1 MLRYNGAD
9 WTGVDV
15 STDSYF
21 ANVWGSAATDVYVVG
36 SVPGTGFNPSGVI
49 LHYDGSSWTT
59 TDAPVALSG
68 VWGSGPDDV
77 WTVGVEGTVLHYNG
91 TEWSQVRGGMG
102 RDLYGLHGFPSGT
115 VYAAG
120 ASIVLRSYG
129 SGWDIVVADKDS
141 PHHAIWGESENDLFV
156 VGGGINYIM
165 RIRTGGRWSGQ
176 DVPGG
181 WGTYRGVW
189 GSKSSDVFAGGS
201 RLMHFNGVSWTVMMG
216 ATANLQVADVWG
228 SSPTDVYAVQDG
240 VNPGMLHYD
249 GTGWTTVALPDVEWE
264 EGHMGQPYLTGLWGS
279 SATDIF
285 AVGAPGAILPL
296 DGQGWTAMDGGPMSS
311 STRSEA
317 ALPRTSTPSVKTSPS
332 STSIVRP
339 GVPWTC
345 HSDCRV
351 PLHDVWLRNGSDVL
365 IVGEA
370 GTILRGI
377 RQGPAQPFLF
387 LV

>member
-1 MLRYNGAD
+1 M
-9 WTGVDV
+9 
-15 STDSYF
+15 
-21 ANVWGSAATDVYVVG
+21 
-36 SVPGTGFNPSGVI
+36 
-49 LHYDGSSWTT
+49 
-59 TDAPVALSG
+59 ALSG

-77 WTVGVEGTVLHYNG
+77 WTVGVEGTVLHYDG

-102 RDLYGLHGFPSGT
+102 RELYGLHGFPSGT

-201 RLMHFNGVSWTVMMG
+201 RLMHFDGVSWTVMMG

-285 AVGAPGAILPL
+285 AVGAPGAILHF
-296 DGQGWTAMDGGPMSS
+296 DGQGWTAMDSGTDVFLHAVGGSS
-311 STRSEA
+311 PENVYAVGEDCTV
-317 ALPRTSTPSVKTSPS
+317 LHFDGTTW
-332 STSIVRP
+332 RP
-339 GVPWTC
+339 VDL
-345 HSDCRV
+345 SLDCRV

-377 RQGPAQPFLF
+377 RQGRAQPFLF